1 MLHNM
6 NCGLAEWR
14 IFLYSATLYLSEV
27 EAMATTQF
35 KLPIGAKRQ
44 VTIPSKAMELLSLH
58 QGDDLLLE
66 IVGDRAVLSPAVSV
80 ARYEL
85 PEELKKKFLARRG
98 AKPTDIPLD
107 RFFEE
112 VDRERAERQAA
123 QARASSGNPRKKGSR
138 ATAATK
144 AKLSFEK
151 A

>member
-1 MLHNM
+1 M
-6 NCGLAEWR
+6 ADWR
-14 IFLYSATLYLSEV
+14 IFLYFATLYLSEV
-27 EAMATTQF
+27 GAMATTQF

-66 IVGDRAVLSPAVSV
+66 IVGDRAVLLPAVSI
-80 ARYEL
+80 ARHEL
-85 PEELKKKFLARRG
+85 PEDLRKKFLARRG

-112 VDRERAERQAA
+112 ADRERERSKRQATE
-123 QARASSGNPRKKGSR
+123 ARASSSTSRKKTQR
-138 ATAATK
+138 VAAATK
-144 AKLSFEK
+144 AGLAAEN